1 MGDLIVM
8 GRIFSNYEIDENVV
22 HCKDCLHY
30 LKHDKYFGYCRH
42 HEQQCK
48 WDDTCS
54 DVRCKV

>member
-1 MGDLIVM
+1 M